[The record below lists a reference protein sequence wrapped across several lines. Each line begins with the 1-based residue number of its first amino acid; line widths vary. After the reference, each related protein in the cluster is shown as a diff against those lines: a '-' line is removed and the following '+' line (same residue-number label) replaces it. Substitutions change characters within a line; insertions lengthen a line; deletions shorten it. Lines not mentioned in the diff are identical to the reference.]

1 MRATEISGVA
11 ARKSMA
17 APMQNRSHG
26 HNLASSTISSRVI
39 LNFPLLYFT
48 EVLLLG
54 AIKGLKQKA
63 LTVGAV
69 QGLCFLSSERL
80 YSSLLTQV
88 HVCISHNCRS
98 ILRRL
103 TQRHASRMAVADRG
117 NAGAVQIGAMPVAFK
132 VRDHQRRDCCGS
144 SAQGK
149 RQFVLKRHLMHLV
162 RGAYDADVS
171 RDAQALPRQNG

>member
-1 MRATEISGVA
+1 MAVVFPGSTFTIYPCLKKAIARMMSGARYAAMPTSTMKAICRRILRNSFGVTLRFPLHHHQRATEISGVA

-80 YSSLLTQV
+80 YSWLLTQV

-103 TQRHASRMAVADRG
+103 TRPGWMRVLPWVAL
-117 NAGAVQIGAMPVAFK
+117 
-132 VRDHQRRDCCGS
+132 S
-144 SAQGK
+144 
-149 RQFVLKRHLMHLV
+149 
-162 RGAYDADVS
+162 
-171 RDAQALPRQNG
+171 LP

>member
-1 MRATEISGVA
+1 
-11 ARKSMA
+11 MA

-80 YSSLLTQV
+80 YCSLHARAPSPALMRRKSVERANFISPKLCTKEASAARRGSGKGTLTRRSTAARASV
-88 HVCISHNCRS
+88 KSCRS
-98 ILRRL
+98 SRS
-103 TQRHASRMAVADRG
+103 HAEWSTV
-117 NAGAVQIGAMPVAFK
+117 
-132 VRDHQRRDCCGS
+132 
-144 SAQGK
+144 
-149 RQFVLKRHLMHLV
+149 
-162 RGAYDADVS
+162 
-171 RDAQALPRQNG
+171 

>member
-1 MRATEISGVA
+1 MHPMLIFVTVTPINEFKHFDDLTIYPCLKKAIARMMSGARYAAMPTSTMKAICRRILRNSFGVTLRFPLHHHQRATYISGVA

-26 HNLASSTISSRVI
+26 HNLASSTIPSRVI

-69 QGLCFLSSERL
+69 QGLCFLKIGTEQ
-80 YSSLLTQV
+80 LTF
-88 HVCISHNCRS
+88 SAE
-98 ILRRL
+98 
-103 TQRHASRMAVADRG
+103 TGSR
-117 NAGAVQIGAMPVAFK
+117 
-132 VRDHQRRDCCGS
+132 
-144 SAQGK
+144 
-149 RQFVLKRHLMHLV
+149 
-162 RGAYDADVS
+162 
-171 RDAQALPRQNG
+171 